1 VAGDGL
7 RRVRKEHGA
16 DAVAVYQGNPAA
28 HNLGLLTVGQI
39 VLRSL
44 GTKNLY
50 SASSSDQVPQ
60 MLAAELMFGN
70 PVLMPVPDL
79 ERTDHLSSSART
91 RSSRT
96 AA

>member
-70 PVLMPVPDL
+70 PVLMPCQISSAPA
-79 ERTDHLSSSART
+79 TCSSSART